1 MSNENDK
8 YQNILAQ
15 LHELNRQNLLMEN
28 ERNEQLQD
36 RIEYLTKIIENK
48 KDNNN
53 TSTTV
58 TQIAYS
64 LVALSIINI
73 ILVVLILFNLNT
85 NSSQLQTDIPIETK
99 ISTIE
104 DKKEFIPKIEPDEIE
119 KKEETDNNQE
129 DVVTF
134 EGNSMHTLE
143 DEKYEDIKPIIK
155 KDTIYTCEDDNYN
168 RVYKIP
174 YTVDIKG
181 KLYQDKFIFILQNNS
196 GTKKCKIAKSEM

>member
-1 MSNENDK
+1 MNNENDK

-48 KDNNN
+48 KDNN
-53 TSTTV
+53 TSTTM

-73 ILVVLILFNLNT
+73 ILIVLILFNLNT
-85 NSSQLQTDIPIETK
+85 KSSQLQTNIPTETK

-104 DKKEFIPKIEPDEIE
+104 DKKEFIPKIDPDEIE

-134 EGNSMHTLE
+134 EGSNMHTLE

-168 RVYKIP
+168 RVYRIP
-174 YTVDIKG
+174 YTVEIKG
-181 KLYQDKFIFILQNNS
+181 KLYSDKFIFILQNDN
-196 GTKKCKIAKSEM
+196 GTRKCMINKNDM